1 MLSDP
6 LSVSSTLSL
15 LPSVVPGPG
24 MVASVE
30 VCCVDLGAAAVVSVS
45 FIFASGVDGGVVVAG
60 ALLVFTQGKVDCRV
74 DLENNVVLVPLLG
87 GVVVEGALFVC
98 DDIVVVLVSFLLAV
112 VMLGVVIWSATLEQ
126 KDISLLANLSHKNAP
141 SSSIEGASLNFV

>member
-1 MLSDP
+1 
-6 LSVSSTLSL
+6 
-15 LPSVVPGPG
+15 

-74 DLENNVVLVPLLG
+74 DLKNNVVLVPLLG

-98 DDIVVVLVSFLLAV
+98 DGIVVVLVSFLLAV

-126 KDISLLANLSHKNAP
+126 KRHFTFSESL
-141 SSSIEGASLNFV
+141 SSERTFVRRRKLKCRLKYV

>member
-1 MLSDP
+1 
-6 LSVSSTLSL
+6 
-15 LPSVVPGPG
+15 

-30 VCCVDLGAAAVVSVS
+30 VCCVDLRAAAVVSVS

-74 DLENNVVLVPLLG
+74 DLKNNVVLVPLLG

-98 DDIVVVLVSFLLAV
+98 DGIVVVLVSFLLAV

-126 KDISLLANLSHKNAP
+126 KRHFTFSESL
-141 SSSIEGASLNFV
+141 SSERTFVRRRKLKCRLKYV

>member
-15 LPSVVPGPG
+15 LPTVVLGPG
-24 MVASVE
+24 MVAPVE
-30 VCCVDLGAAAVVSVS
+30 VSCVDLGAAAVVSVS
-45 FIFASGVDGGVVVAG
+45 FIFASGVDGGVAVAG
-60 ALLVFTQGKVDCRV
+60 ALLVFTQGNVDCRV

-87 GVVVEGALFVC
+87 GVVVKGALLVC
-98 DDIVVVLVSFLLAV
+98 DEVVVVLVSLLLAV

-126 KDISLLANLSHKNAP
+126 KDIPLLANLFHQNAP
-141 SSSIEGASLNFV
+141 SSEGGSLNVV

>member
-1 MLSDP
+1 
-6 LSVSSTLSL
+6 
-15 LPSVVPGPG
+15 

-30 VCCVDLGAAAVVSVS
+30 VCCVDLRAAAVVSVS

-98 DDIVVVLVSFLLAV
+98 DGIVVVLVSFLLAV

-126 KDISLLANLSHKNAP
+126 KRHFTFSESL
-141 SSSIEGASLNFV
+141 SSERTFVRRRKLKCRLKYV

>member
-1 MLSDP
+1 
-6 LSVSSTLSL
+6 
-15 LPSVVPGPG
+15 

-45 FIFASGVDGGVVVAG
+45 VIFASGVDGGVVVAG

-74 DLENNVVLVPLLG
+74 DLENNVVLVPLLS

-112 VMLGVVIWSATLEQ
+112 VTLGVVIWSATLEQ
-126 KDISLLANLSHKNAP
+126 KDISLLANLFHQNAP
-141 SSSIEGASLNFV
+141 SSEGGSLNVV

>member
-1 MLSDP
+1 
-6 LSVSSTLSL
+6 
-15 LPSVVPGPG
+15 

-45 FIFASGVDGGVVVAG
+45 FIFASGMDGGVVVAG

>member
-1 MLSDP
+1 
-6 LSVSSTLSL
+6 
-15 LPSVVPGPG
+15 

-98 DDIVVVLVSFLLAV
+98 DGIVVVLVSFLLAV

-126 KDISLLANLSHKNAP
+126 KRHFTFSESL
-141 SSSIEGASLNFV
+141 SSERTFVRRRKLKCRLKYV